1 MTWLGFLVCLH
12 TAALTFCCCYHR
24 APGKEAVDPHVG
36 PDLLAVGPLI
46 LKCWKL
52 LFYKVN
58 VSSAKL
64 GMWLSLCLWST
75 NSASRQ
81 EENVCG
87 GVSGE
92 SQAPPGG
99 LGPSGARPG
108 PWVRVGTAEGGSSS
122 SHTPLVGEAQP
133 RGQEVPGQSARR
145 FQRRKAHATPGLL
158 GPCVCNPVC
167 SNCLPLRESFPR
179 QVDKKSRGPQGER
192 GLEFSKRKQDKLSF
206 FLCIL

>member
-1 MTWLGFLVCLH
+1 MLETTLLQGKCQFSETWYVVVTVSRVYKQCFTSRRKRLWRRVWGEPSPTWRLGAEWCSARAMGPGWNIK
-12 TAALTFCCCYHR
+12 AAAAF
-24 APGKEAVDPHVG
+24 
-36 PDLLAVGPLI
+36 
-46 LKCWKL
+46 
-52 LFYKVN
+52 
-58 VSSAKL
+58 S
-64 GMWLSLCLWST
+64 
-75 NSASRQ
+75 
-81 EENVCG
+81 
-87 GVSGE
+87 
-92 SQAPPGG
+92 
-99 LGPSGARPG
+99 
-108 PWVRVGTAEGGSSS
+108 GSSS